1 MRQDHHRKRFD
12 HVCPTFEKIITFATI
27 SEIKFNKKYMK
38 NKGFN
43 TKAIHAGHSG
53 FKPDSMSTP
62 LYQSVAYP
70 YEDAK
75 EAAEIFRGEKPGYT
89 YGRWD
94 NPTVEVFE
102 KRMAALEN
110 TEGAIAA
117 SSGMAAIFLLCH
129 HFLNPGDEIV
139 SSNRVYGGTFGLFET
154 GLKKMGSK
162 VNWITNPDNLEDW
175 EKAIT
180 PKTKFLFV
188 ESPSNP
194 SLFVADIPA
203 LAKLAKSKN
212 LPLVV
217 DNTIATPA
225 LQLPTEL
232 GADIIV
238 HSTTK
243 YICGNASSLGG
254 IICGPKAIAEGIR
267 QNGIRYLGPSMTP
280 FNAWLNLLGLETLS
294 LRMEK
299 HCSNALAVASFF
311 EKHPRIE
318 SVNYPGLSSNP
329 YNKLKEVNKI
339 KGFSSLM
346 SIVLKGTY
354 DDATKFIDS
363 LNVFTHATHLGT
375 CKSIVTHPASTTH
388 SAMGEVEMKK
398 AGISPAMVRFSVGIE
413 DVDDLIQDLS
423 IALEKK

>member
-1 MRQDHHRKRFD
+1 MAK
-12 HVCPTFEKIITFATI
+12 
-27 SEIKFNKKYMK
+27 
-38 NKGFN
+38 KGFS
-43 TKAIHAGHSG
+43 TRAIHAGYSG

-70 YEDAK
+70 FQDAK
-75 EAAEIFRGEKPGYT
+75 EAAEISRGDKPGFT

-94 NPTVEVFE
+94 NPTVQVFE
-102 KRMAALEN
+102 KRMAELEN

-129 HFLNPGDEIV
+129 HLLNPGDEVV
-139 SSNRVYGGTFGLFET
+139 SSNRVYGGTFGLFDT

-162 VNWITNPDNLEDW
+162 VNWITNPENLDAW
-175 EKAIT
+175 ETAIT

-188 ESPSNP
+188 ETPSNP
-194 SLFVADIPA
+194 ALFVGDIPA
-203 LAKLAKSKN
+203 LAKLAKAHN

-225 LQLPTEL
+225 LQTPVDL
-232 GADIIV
+232 GADIVV

-254 IICGPKAIAEGIR
+254 ILCCSKAFAEGIR
-267 QNGIRYLGPSMTP
+267 QNDIRYLGPSMAP
-280 FNAWLNLLGLETLS
+280 FNAWLNLNGLETLS

-299 HCSNALAVASFF
+299 HSSNALAVASFL

-318 SVNYPGLSSNP
+318 SVNYPGLPSNP
-329 YNKLKEVNKI
+329 YNKLKERNKM

-346 SIVLKGTY
+346 SFVIKGNY

-363 LNVFTHATHLGT
+363 LQVLTHATHLGT

-388 SAMGEVEMKK
+388 SAMGEVELKK
-398 AGISPAMVRFSVGIE
+398 AGISPALVRFSIGIE
-413 DVDDLIQDLS
+413 DVDDIIADICQ
-423 IALEKK
+423 ALERR

>member
-1 MRQDHHRKRFD
+1 MTK
-12 HVCPTFEKIITFATI
+12 
-27 SEIKFNKKYMK
+27 
-38 NKGFN
+38 KGFN
-43 TKAIHAGHSG
+43 TRAIHAGHSG

-70 YEDAK
+70 FDDAK
-75 EAAEIFRGEKPGYT
+75 EAAEISRGEKPGFT

-94 NPTVEVFE
+94 NPTVQVFE

-117 SSGMAAIFLLCH
+117 SSGMAAIFLLSH
-129 HFLNPGDEIV
+129 HLLNPGDEVV
-139 SSNRVYGGTFGLFET
+139 SSNRVYGGTFGLFDT

-162 VNWITNPDNLEDW
+162 VNWVTNPENPDAW
-175 EKAIT
+175 VAAIT

-188 ESPSNP
+188 ETPSNP
-194 SLFVADIPA
+194 ALFVADIPA
-203 LAKLAKSKN
+203 LAELAKAHN

-217 DNTIATPA
+217 DNTITTPA
-225 LQLPTEL
+225 LQSPIEL
-232 GADIIV
+232 GADIVV

-254 IICGPKAIAEGIR
+254 IICCPKAFAEGIR
-267 QNGIRYLGPSMTP
+267 QNDIRYLGPSMSP
-280 FNAWLNLLGLETLS
+280 FNAWLNLNGLETLS

-299 HCSNALAVASFF
+299 HSNNALVVANFL
-311 EKHPRIE
+311 EKHPLVE
-318 SVNYPGLSSNP
+318 SVNYPGLPSNP
-329 YNKLKEVNKI
+329 YNKLMERNKI

-346 SIVLKGTY
+346 SIVIKGNY

-363 LNVFTHATHLGT
+363 LQVFTHATHLGT

-388 SAMGEVEMKK
+388 SAMGEIEMRK
-398 AGISPAMVRFSVGIE
+398 AGISPAMIRFSVGIE
-413 DVDDLIQDLS
+413 DADDLISDMEQ
-423 IALEKK
+423 ALEKI